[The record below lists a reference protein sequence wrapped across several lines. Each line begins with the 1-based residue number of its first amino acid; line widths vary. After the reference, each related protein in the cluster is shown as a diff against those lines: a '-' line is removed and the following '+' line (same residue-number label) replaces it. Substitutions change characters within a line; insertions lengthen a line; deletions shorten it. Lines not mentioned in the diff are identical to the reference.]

1 MEEVIRVE
9 DLTKVYGR
17 GEAAVHALRGVTLT
31 IARGEFVAIMG
42 PSGSGKST
50 FLSILG
56 CLERPTSGKYYFA
69 GRDTTSL
76 DEEGLAELRNRQI
89 GFVFQAFNLLP
100 RFDLVRNV
108 ELPLIYAG
116 LPRRERR
123 QKAVAVLERVGLGHR
138 LYNKPPNISGGEQQR
153 VAIARALVTDPAV
166 ILADEPTGNL
176 DRRTGFEIMRLF
188 KELHEEGRTIVMVT
202 HDPEIA
208 RYAQR
213 ILHFLDGK
221 VEREER
227 VE

>member
-9 DLTKVYGR
+9 DLTKVYGK

-31 IARGEFVAIMG
+31 ITRGEFVAIMG

-69 GRDTTSL
+69 GRDTTFL